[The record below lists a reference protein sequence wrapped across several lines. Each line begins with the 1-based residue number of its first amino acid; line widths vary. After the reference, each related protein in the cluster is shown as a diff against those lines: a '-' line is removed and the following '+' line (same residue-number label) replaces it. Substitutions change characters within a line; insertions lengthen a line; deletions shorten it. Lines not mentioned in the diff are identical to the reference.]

1 MFFGGERFPGVPIFI
16 FLIIHYRSARFLFCL
31 ILFACLLLGDVISL
45 FSQLGRNIDLL
56 APLARISTID
66 HQQGGKELFLL
77 LFLKKKTLCPWY
89 SFEAPYILWCMPV
102 GLFCFVETLDGHIK
116 KHFTTTIHLTS
127 FPGPQAGKKKKLG
140 V

>member
-77 LFLKKKTLCPWY
+77 LFLKKKHFALGTLLRLHIYFGVCLL
-89 SFEAPYILWCMPV
+89 A
-102 GLFCFVETLDGHIK
+102 CFVL
-116 KHFTTTIHLTS
+116 
-127 FPGPQAGKKKKLG
+127 
-140 V
+140 